1 MNVST
6 LGIDLAKAVFQLH
19 GVNEHGRVTLTRRL
33 SRKKLLPFLANPP
46 PCLIGMEACG
56 GAHYRAREMQKPGHE
71 VKLIAP
77 QFVKPYVRGNKTD
90 GNDAAAICEAVSRPQ
105 MHFVPVNTLE
115 QQDIQAM
122 HRIREQLVKN
132 RTALANQIRGLLHEY
147 GVVMASGISRLRA
160 PLPLI
165 LEDAENGLS
174 DVARELIDELYQ
186 RLRTLDEQVAQSDRR
201 IQQVFRQDERCQRPG
216 RVEGIGALIAT
227 AFLAAVG
234 DARVFHNGRQ
244 VSAWLGLVPE
254 QHSSG
259 GKTRLAGIGKR
270 GDRYLRALL
279 IHGARAAVQ
288 HAARKSDPRSEW
300 INRLCQRRGKN
311 VAAVAVANK
320 NARILRALLAR
331 GEAYRRAARA
341 PMPLEI
347 DW

>member
-19 GVNEHGRVTLTRRL
+19 GVNAQGQVTLTRRL
-33 SRKKLLPFLANPP
+33 SRKKLLPFLANLP

-56 GAHYRAREMQKPGHE
+56 GAHYWAREMHKLGHE
-71 VKLIAP
+71 VKLMAP
-77 QFVKPYVRGNKTD
+77 QFVKPYVKGNKTD
-90 GNDAAAICEAVSRPQ
+90 GNDAAAICEAVSRPR
-105 MHFVPVNTLE
+105 MRFVPINTLE

-147 GVVMASGISRLRA
+147 GLVMPSGISRLRA
-160 PLPLI
+160 QLPLI
-165 LEDAENGLS
+165 LEEAENGLS
-174 DVARELIDELYQ
+174 DVARELINELYE

-201 IQQVFRQDERCQRPG
+201 IQQVFRQDERCQRLG
-216 RVEGIGALIAT
+216 QVEGIGPLIAT

-234 DARVFHNGRQ
+234 DAHVFHNARQ
-244 VSAWLGLVPE
+244 LSAWLGLVPK

-259 GKTRLAGIGKR
+259 GKSRLLGISKR

-279 IHGARAAVQ
+279 IHGARTVVQ
-288 HAARKSDPRSEW
+288 HAAQKSDARSEW

-311 VAAVAVANK
+311 ITAVAVANK
-320 NARILRALLAR
+320 NARILWALLAR
-331 GEAYRRAARA
+331 GETYRQAA
-341 PMPLEI
+341 
-347 DW
+347 